1 MPDQCQAKGLI
12 CFQAHFPGAHPWAPG
27 IQYPQVPPS
36 WASSSTSVWAEWR
49 CNMRP
54 CSSPEGPGTEQQFL
68 FLFVCVCVKSASA
81 WANSRTPT
89 DLKQCYDF
97 VLHFL
102 LSVLQK
108 TFRVLML
115 SEDPVISHPVTQHKT
130 AQNKDVWKAR
140 EAFPAKYRRQ
150 FSEWNKL
157 SRNHRM

>member
-1 MPDQCQAKGLI
+1 MPGKRAHLLSGTFPRGTSLSSGHSVSTGPSILSQQRHIRVSWVTLQHETLLI
-12 CFQAHFPGAHPWAPG
+12 
-27 IQYPQVPPS
+27 
-36 WASSSTSVWAEWR
+36 TR
-49 CNMRP
+49 
-54 CSSPEGPGTEQQFL
+54 GTGYRATVSFS
-68 FLFVCVCVKSASA
+68 FRVCVCVKSASA